1 LTNQELSMSE
11 NTPILPSGNNEQP
24 GLPPETTV
32 SEAIALVATWLD
44 LSAARRSVLI
54 SSLRTIARIAET
66 DTTILALSP
75 AVLNARVLGKA
86 SQLYGIAAPSMATT
100 RSCIK
105 FIMRRLGL
113 IQERVPL
120 SPPWVALRQHLRP
133 KARATLSRLMTYH
146 AQAGI
151 EPNAVSDDSFA
162 AFQAWVLKDTLCR
175 NPKRLFIQARCAWN
189 KASRTLPELTLPVLG
204 AAQCRTLCTIPIEA
218 LQPGLQ
224 EDLVRLARKM
234 RSSDLDLLSDD
245 EATDGHDGAAR
256 EPGSPRRPL
265 AEITIEGR
273 VRHLRQAIWALSQ
286 IGIPLTEILCLQD
299 LMTPITRARDIIRY
313 MRDRSGK
320 KKSTSAT
327 HVAEALRQVA
337 KFHIRLPDTDVAR
350 IARWK
355 AVVELKYDEMTEK
368 NRHRLERMLTPD
380 VEASILAL
388 PAVLMKEA
396 FELLPTSPTLAVSSA
411 KRALGIHI
419 ELFYPFRVSN
429 IVGLRRDRNFIV
441 TTSGLRQRIER
452 FFIPA
457 NEVKNRQT
465 IDRLV
470 LSITND
476 MIEQWETHFRSLIAA
491 PGNPYLFPGVD
502 DQPMTRQAFGASLK
516 KIMLERIGCEI
527 NPHIMRH
534 RAAVAYLKKN
544 PGEFEVVRQVLGHKT
559 DQTARRSYTGPE
571 RDAAFDRFDQ
581 SVLESMKLR
590 HPIHAKKARLISG
603 KCGTRLKSPTR
614 STRGTAKGQGSRK
627 HG

>member
-1 LTNQELSMSE
+1 MSD
-11 NTPILPSGNNEQP
+11 NTPTLPSGNNEQP
-24 GLPPETTV
+24 ALPPEITV
-32 SEAIALVATWLD
+32 SEAIALVATWID
-44 LSAARRSVLI
+44 LSAARRSVLT

-66 DTTILALSP
+66 DATILTLSP

-86 SQLYGIAAPSMATT
+86 SQLYDIAAPSMATT

-105 FIMRRLGL
+105 FIMRRMRL
-113 IQERVPL
+113 IHERVPL
-120 SPPWVALRQHLRP
+120 SPPWDALRQRLAL
-133 KARATLSRLMTYH
+133 KARATLARLMTYH

-175 NPKRLFIQARCAWN
+175 NPKRLFTQARYAWN
-189 KASRTLPELTLPVLG
+189 KASRTLPELALPVLG
-204 AAQCRTLCTIPIEA
+204 AAQCRTFSTIPLAA
-218 LQPGLQ
+218 LHPDMQ
-224 EDLVRLARKM
+224 EELARLAQKM

-273 VRHLRQAIWALSQ
+273 IRHVRQAIWALTQ
-286 IGIPLTEILCLQD
+286 IGVPLTEILCLRD
-299 LMTPITRARDIIRY
+299 LMTPITRARDIIRFL
-313 MRDRSGK
+313 RDRSGK
-320 KKSTSAT
+320 DKSTSAT
-327 HVAEALRQVA
+327 HAAETLRQIA

-350 IARWK
+350 IAQWK

-388 PAVLMKEA
+388 PAVLMREA

-429 IVGLRRDRNFIV
+429 IVGLRRDRNFIM
-441 TTSGLRQRIER
+441 TSNGLRQRIER

-470 LSITND
+470 LSLTNEL
-476 MIEQWETHFRSLIAA
+476 IEQWEAHFRPLIAA
-491 PGNPYLFPGVD
+491 PGNSFLFPGIGD
-502 DQPMTRQAFGASLK
+502 RPMTRQAFGASLK
-516 KIMLERIGCEI
+516 KIMLQRVGVEM

-534 RAAVAYLKKN
+534 RAAVAFLKKH
-544 PGEFEVVRQVLGHKT
+544 PGEFEVIRQVLGHKT

-590 HPIHAKKARLISG
+590 HPIHAKKARPISG

-614 STRGTAKGQGSRK
+614 SARGTAKGQGSRK

>member
-1 LTNQELSMSE
+1 MSD
-11 NTPILPSGNNEQP
+11 NTPNLPPGNNEQHP
-24 GLPPETTV
+24 LLPQITV
-32 SEAIALVATWLD
+32 SAAMALVATWVD
-44 LSAARRSVLI
+44 LPAVRRSVLI

-66 DTTILALSP
+66 DATILALSP
-75 AVLNARVLGKA
+75 AVLNARVLSKA
-86 SQLYGIAAPSMATT
+86 SQLYKISAPSMATT

-120 SPPWVALRQHLRP
+120 SPPWVALRQHLGP

-151 EPNAVSDDSFA
+151 DPNAVLDDSFA

-175 NPKRLFIQARCAWN
+175 NPKRLFTQARYAWN
-189 KASRTLPELTLPVLG
+189 KTSRTLPELTLPVLG
-204 AAQCRTLCTIPIEA
+204 AAQCRTFSTIPLAA
-218 LQPGLQ
+218 LHPGMQ
-224 EDLVRLARKM
+224 EELARLAQKM

-245 EATDGHDGAAR
+245 EATDGPDGAAR

-273 VRHLRQAIWALSQ
+273 IRHLRQAIWALTQ
-286 IGIPLTEILCLQD
+286 IGVPLTEILSLRD
-299 LMTPITRARDIIRY
+299 LITPITRARDIIRFL
-313 MRDRSGK
+313 RDRSGK
-320 KKSTSAT
+320 DKSTSAT
-327 HVAEALRQVA
+327 HVAETLRQAA

-350 IARWK
+350 IAQWK

-380 VEASILAL
+380 VEASILTL
-388 PAVLMKEA
+388 PAVLMNEA
-396 FELLPTSPTLAVSSA
+396 FELPPTSPTLAVSSA
-411 KRALGIHI
+411 KRALGVHI

-429 IVGLRRDRNFIV
+429 IVGLRRDRNFI
-441 TTSGLRQRIER
+441 TTSNGLRQRIER

-470 LSITND
+470 LSLTNH
-476 MIEQWETHFRSLIAA
+476 MIEQWETHFRPLIAA
-491 PGNPYLFPGVD
+491 PGNPYLFPGIA

-534 RAAVAYLKKN
+534 RAAVAYLKKH
-544 PGEFEVVRQVLGHKT
+544 PGEFEVVRQILGHKT
-559 DQTARRSYTGPE
+559 EQTARRSYTGPE

-590 HPIHAKKARLISG
+590 HPIHAKKPRRISG
-603 KCGTRLKSPTR
+603 TCGTRPNSPTR